1 MTRLAPNGRPQP
13 PRAAQHAA
21 PNYPSTPLRLQAG
34 RALRLLAA
42 AGIGAAGLGAVVGA
56 VAVVAAATGPPRAT
70 PPAPK
75 PRQGLAR
82 QRAAG
87 NSSTPATA
95 RARLAPANPRPTP
108 AESGA
113 RPSGARPSGAR
124 RGHDVFA
131 GRGSRST
138 GPFSIGGNG
147 TWTLVWSYSCRQL
160 APGGSFVVREDGT
173 RAADVVS
180 VHETG
185 TAGHGATWAY
195 RDAGTHTLVIRS
207 RCAWTLRV
215 LRQSPPR

>member
-1 MTRLAPNGRPQP
+1 MTRLAPHGRPQP

-108 AESGA
+108 AA
-113 RPSGARPSGAR
+113 SGARPSGAR

-215 LRQSPPR
+215 LRQGPPR

>member
-1 MTRLAPNGRPQP
+1 MTRLAPNGRPRP

-21 PNYPSTPLRLQAG
+21 PSYPSTPLRQQAG

-42 AGIGAAGLGAVVGA
+42 TGIRAAGLCAVVGA
-56 VAVVAAATGPPRAT
+56 VAMVAAATGPPRAT
-70 PPAPK
+70 HPAPQ
-75 PRQGLAR
+75 PRQGLAG
-82 QRAAG
+82 QRAAE
-87 NSSTPATA
+87 SSTTPATA
-95 RARLAPANPRPTP
+95 RARLAPAGPRPAP
-108 AESGA
+108 AASGA
-113 RPSGARPSGAR
+113 RPSGARGGR
-124 RGHDVFA
+124 DVFA

-138 GPFSIGGNG
+138 QPFSIGGNG

-160 APGGSFVVREDGT
+160 ARSGSFVVREDDT

-215 LRQSPPR
+215 LRQGPPR